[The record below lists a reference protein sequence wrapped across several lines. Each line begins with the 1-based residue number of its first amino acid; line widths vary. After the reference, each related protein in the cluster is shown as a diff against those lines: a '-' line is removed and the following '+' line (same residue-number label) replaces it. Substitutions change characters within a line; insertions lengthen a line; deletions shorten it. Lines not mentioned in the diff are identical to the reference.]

1 MQYTHLGR
9 SGLLVSRLVLGT
21 MNFGPLTPEDEAHAI
36 MDRALEAGINFFD
49 TANVYGGVDHRG
61 HTEEIIGRWFAKS
74 GRRDDVVLATKVYG
88 PMAKPE
94 DKPNYSKLSAVNVRR
109 AAIESLRRLQ
119 TDRIDLYQMHHVDR
133 ATPWDE
139 VWQSMDRLV
148 TAGEVVYVGSSNFAG
163 WHIAAANEAAA
174 ARRSVGLVSE
184 QSLYHL
190 AARTIELEVLPAA
203 RHYGLGVIP
212 WSPLGGGLLGGVLRK
227 LESGRRAEERM
238 LKQVEERRQQ
248 LEAWESFCD
257 DLGEAPADVALAW
270 LLHQDG
276 VTGPIIGPRTM
287 EQLESALHALEIE
300 LDASA
305 LARLDEIFPGPGGA
319 APEAYAW

>member
-9 SGLLVSRLVLGT
+9 SGLLVSRIVLGT
-21 MNFGPLTPEDEAHAI
+21 MNFGPHTSEEDSHAI
-36 MDRALEAGINFFD
+36 MDRALDAGINFFD
-49 TANVYGGVDHRG
+49 TANGYGGQGHRG
-61 HTEEIIGRWFAKS
+61 RTEEIVGRWFAKT
-74 GRRDDVVLATKVYG
+74 GRRDEVVLATKCYG
-88 PMAKPE
+88 STLDE
-94 DKPNYSKLSAVNVRR
+94 DVPNFSKLSAVNVRR
-109 AAIESLRRLQ
+109 SAIASLRRLQ
-119 TDRIDLYQMHHVDR
+119 TEHIDLYQMHHVDR

-148 TAGEVVYVGSSNFAG
+148 TSGSIVYVGSSNFAG
-163 WHIAAANEAAA
+163 WHIAAANEAAR
-174 ARRSVGLVSE
+174 ARHSLGLVSE

-227 LESGRRAEERM
+227 IDEGRRADAGM
-238 LKQVEERRQQ
+238 LKRIEEKRPQ
-248 LEAWESFCD
+248 LEAWEAFCD
-257 DLGEAPADVALAW
+257 DLGHAPGDVALAW

-287 EQLESALHALEIE
+287 DQLEGALRALEIT
-300 LDASA
+300 LDEAA
-305 LARLDEIFPGPGGA
+305 LSRLDEIFPGPGGA